1 MLARRDSNE
10 SKPANFLYIDHS
22 LAISLTHDLA
32 DGSFVLDPEL
42 ACHSSLLYRKGLT
55 LQEKA

>member
-1 MLARRDSNE
+1 MLARQDSIE
-10 SKPANFLYIDHS
+10 SKGANFFQNDRLS
-22 LAISLTHDLA
+22 PISPAHDMV
-32 DGSFVLDPEL
+32 DSSFILDPEL